1 MNAKASFA
9 AALTFCLVTLP
20 LAAVIIPPGNE
31 GWATLSS
38 NTQINLGQISAVSQA
53 LGAAVAGNGIA
64 GLSGVALNT
73 SQLGNAD
80 AIISRGS
87 LSGGTGS
94 ASIVALNLAST
105 SPVKLTDGRSFSLQ
119 ICLPTGTAQPQGSV
133 TFQPRGSNAGNMTA
147 SLPVV
152 PLLVFTNTNN
162 PQDMVRVDCSVVQ
175 CPSIDLTTQN
185 APYVLATASQASAA
199 GIGTLPSG
207 NVSVANCGGQ
217 VQVSLVGQ
225 ANVYVGATFLAN
237 GTLSP
242 VNVQVTNAIVTHL
255 MLPFTFNP

>member
-1 MNAKASFA
+1 MNAKTFFA
-9 AALTFCLVTLP
+9 AALTLCLVTLP
-20 LAAVIIPPGNE
+20 LAAVNIPPGNE

-38 NTQINLGQISAVSQA
+38 SSQINLGQISAVGQA
-53 LGAAVAGNGIA
+53 LGGTVAGNGIA

-105 SPVKLTDGRSFSLQ
+105 SPVRLTDGRSFSLQ
-119 ICLPTGTAQPQGSV
+119 VCLPTGASQPQGSV
-133 TFQPRGSNAGNMTA
+133 TFQSHSSNSGNMTA

-162 PQDMVRVDCSVVQ
+162 PQDVVRVDCSVVQ

-207 NVSVANCGGQ
+207 NVGVANCGGQ
-217 VQVSLVGQ
+217 VQASLVGQ
-225 ANVYVGATFLAN
+225 ANVYVGAIFLAN
-237 GTLSP
+237 GSLSA
-242 VNVQVTNAIVTHL
+242 VNVQVTNPIVTHL
-255 MLPFTFNP
+255 IYPFAFNP